1 MPGRA
6 ITPLT
11 VGHFRFLESGPHGT
25 VHTSIIVIC
34 KAPKR
39 NPNRSADKD
48 DVARSCGAHLTY
60 PIHSLNDFFSFMQ
73 SHLKK
78 DAHGEGK
85 TPEAEAEAIRETAWA
100 CVEHLRTFATA
111 IAADESDAWRA
122 CKYRALTNDLEDN
135 FVLAAAE
142 RVPVDFM
149 VANDQRLLRKATVNA
164 YSHVDAALMLLATR

>member
-1 MPGRA
+1 MTRNNPIILVDTNVWLDNYLGSRPGSPASR
-6 ITPLT
+6 
-11 VGHFRFLESGPHGT
+11 HF
-25 VHTSIIVIC
+25 I
-34 KAPKR
+34 
-39 NPNRSADKD
+39 

-60 PIHSLNDFFSFMQ
+60 PIHSLNDFFYLMQ

-149 VANDQRLLRKATVNA
+149 VTNDQRLLRKATVNA
-164 YSHVDAALMLLATR
+164 YSPADAALMLLATR